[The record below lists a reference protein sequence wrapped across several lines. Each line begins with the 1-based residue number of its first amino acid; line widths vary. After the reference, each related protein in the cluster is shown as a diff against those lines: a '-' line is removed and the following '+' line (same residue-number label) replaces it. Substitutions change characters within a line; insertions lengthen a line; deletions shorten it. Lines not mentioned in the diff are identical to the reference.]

1 MEPLFAEAMNSW
13 KLSELYADL
22 ASIKGHALTDWEK
35 TCLRGLLCRHSPK
48 YIAQQIYWTVNAL
61 RTELSRKL
69 YRYIEELI
77 QDRIFYTKVSWN
89 NIADSLDKL
98 GYKQAFNVPSDFV
111 LSMRIESSA
120 SILVVPISKVI
131 ASITSLSYVSKQLP
145 TGDNLLEDL
154 KITNLVNKLI
164 EEGDFNLQQQK
175 YNQALQCYYQILAIS
190 TSLDINTLVN
200 IAMCYDRL
208 DLHGD
213 SLALCYFI
221 LSFLPSPTDNCL
233 VGIASQDENRYK
245 IHTFIGDIF
254 RTLAVEKSDS
264 TFFNTAIKHYDLAV
278 DYNSLNIAPL
288 RQQLDLILAAIGDRN
303 ILEIDRQRYVDLARK
318 KINKLLEFSSEK
330 DPEQIKINEQTLL
343 KCQSIAR

>member
-1 MEPLFAEAMNSW
+1 
-13 KLSELYADL
+13 
-22 ASIKGHALTDWEK
+22 
-35 TCLRGLLCRHSPK
+35 
-48 YIAQQIYWTVNAL
+48 
-61 RTELSRKL
+61 
-69 YRYIEELI
+69 
-77 QDRIFYTKVSWN
+77 
-89 NIADSLDKL
+89 
-98 GYKQAFNVPSDFV
+98 
-111 LSMRIESSA
+111 MRIESSA

-154 KITNLVNKLI
+154 KVTNLVNKLI